1 MKTTLVSIRRP
12 SFASI
17 RMKRKTLH
25 IALSTFLLVLAHVA
39 KAQTYTNDFE
49 NGYTWYPPWENI
61 RIVTDT
67 VFMEQNDEDAVAIDT
82 VLQRY
87 CVCHP
92 DQEFGLGF
100 SYEFPDSLQG
110 NNLNLAF
117 HADYRF
123 PDTLAEGQLAFSI
136 KRLGKVLFWQ
146 SYDLKSYANEP
157 AEWFSV
163 SVNLNFPADHLPGS
177 TIQFYLWNEHQQ
189 HILIDNASV
198 TLTPWTMPSFLLGIR
213 HDSITDDSFVLRLH
227 DSLQTPLTYPI
238 GVLTEYILD
247 GDSISEFHLFT
258 EKGDLT
264 MAVSGI
270 DTTFLILLSEP
281 KDTPELVIGSHF
293 FKECLLLRQAIVVP
307 FIDSTVTV
315 YRRNMKTENGTPK
328 GSPTEWEVKRRTE
341 NGKLPQREYYLDRE
355 GFKVGEGERSVISYH
370 QLDISST
377 QFDADNGVAYFNLN
391 YWRDHPLIHYP
402 LSDTLDNVFEDRSS
416 CQVYDGM
423 EWTHFIP
430 LHIGKDVQHLPRI
443 MPIPFGYESGIIFTE
458 HADWTDIRTH
468 RAVLF
473 GSEKITKAKDAV
485 GGFVYY
491 GIPVTK
497 SVFYNNP
504 DQVTNE
510 GITQGAFKGLHS
522 TIKTDREFE
531 KLLKQLH
538 KLDFDICLHT
548 PEQYT
553 TTPNN
558 LKEALDYMQR
568 HFKSTTWID
577 HGYNNGITHNREDMV
592 CDGLNRQS
600 EHYAASQWRRHGI
613 KYLWNA
619 YYEENRME
627 SWSFNNNLTQPY
639 PGFGDALP
647 NRQITLLT
655 ENGERR
661 TESPQF
667 FTWCTPA
674 TLEAS
679 TDADWDYFFSEE
691 RLQRLVDNHGV
702 YINHTYPAWVWPGRT
717 FWTYDADSTIVA
729 LPGMNRALERIARLR
744 DEHKILPMTVKTYLD
759 YYSKLLKVNYS
770 IIDSDHIQLKN
781 IGGEEIKGF
790 TLLCP
795 TPIRFEDNRYYEF
808 RKSGNEYY
816 LWFDLKTNDQVTIRI
831 INN

>member
-1 MKTTLVSIRRP
+1 M
-12 SFASI
+12 
-17 RMKRKTLH
+17 RKHPIHYLLLAV
-25 IALSTFLLVLAHVA
+25 ALMMTIMA
-39 KAQTYTNDFE
+39 KAQSFSNDFE
-49 NGYTWYPPWENI
+49 NGYTWYPPWQNI
-61 RIVTDT
+61 VLETDT
-67 VFMEQNDEDAVAIDT
+67 M
-82 VLQRY
+82 LQHY

-100 SYEFPDSLQG
+100 SYAFPDSLLG
-110 NNLNLAF
+110 YNLNLAF
-117 HADYRF
+117 QADYRF
-123 PDTLAEGQLAFSI
+123 PDTLVEGKLAFSI
-136 KRLGKVLFWQ
+136 KRSEENLYWQ
-146 SYDLKSYANEP
+146 SYDLKPYANDP
-157 AEWFSV
+157 AKWFRV
-163 SVNLNFPADHLPGS
+163 AVDLNFPADHLGGS
-177 TIQFYLWNEHQQ
+177 TIQLYLWNDQ
-189 HILIDNASV
+189 HRNILIDNASV
-198 TLTPWTMPSFLLGIR
+198 TLTPWTMPSFLPDIQP
-213 HDSITDDSFVLRLH
+213 DSITDDSFVLRLH

-238 GVLTEYILD
+238 GMLTEYILD

-281 KDTPELVIGSHF
+281 KDTPKLVIGNQF
-293 FKECLLLRQAIVVP
+293 FKECLLLRQALVVP

-315 YRRNMKTENGTPK
+315 YRRNMKVESGTAKPSTMRSELK
-328 GSPTEWEVKRRTE
+328 WKVE

-370 QLDISST
+370 QLEISST
-377 QFDADNGVAYFNLN
+377 QFDADNCVAYFNLD

-402 LSDTLDNVFEDRSS
+402 LSDTLDNVFEDRS
-416 CQVYDGM
+416 CRQVYDGM
-423 EWTHFIP
+423 EWIHFIP

-443 MPIPFGYESGIIFTE
+443 MSIPYGYESGIIFTE

-473 GSEKITKAKDAV
+473 GNETITKAKDAT

-504 DQVTNE
+504 DRVTNE
-510 GITQGAFKGLHS
+510 AVSQGTFKGLHS

-531 KLLKQLH
+531 KLLKHLN

-577 HGYNNGITHNREDMV
+577 HGYNNGITHNRENMV

-600 EHYAASQWRRHGI
+600 EYYAATQWRSHGI

-619 YYEENRME
+619 YYEEKRME

-647 NRQITLLT
+647 NRQITVLAGYEYSRGSLSP
-655 ENGERR
+655 ELHRW
-661 TESPQF
+661 ESTF

-679 TDADWDYFFSEE
+679 TDTDWDYFFSEE

-729 LPGMNRALERIARLR
+729 LPGMNRALERIANLR
-744 DEHKILPMTVKTYLD
+744 DEHKLLPMTIKTYLD
-759 YYSKLLKVNYS
+759 YYSSLLKVSYTV
-770 IIDSDHIQLKN
+770 IDSDHIQLQN
-781 IGGEEIKGF
+781 FGGEEIKGF

-816 LWFDLKTNDQVTIRI
+816 LRFDLKPNDTVTIKI
-831 INN
+831 TSPN